1 MRCPHMAVDA
11 FDTSGRDL
19 LRAPSLC
26 HHGEVEDELSECKTV
41 FACLDYDGDGS
52 TFKVEDD
59 TNTAFAWG
67 TRVEP
72 LLG

>member
-11 FDTSGRDL
+11 FDTFGRDL

-41 FACLDYDGDGS
+41 FACLDGDGS

-59 TNTAFAWG
+59 TNTAFAG
-67 TRVEP
+67 GRRV
-72 LLG
+72 